1 MNFKKIILLM
11 SISLLLFSC
20 NSEDDICTGGEATP
34 RLKMKFKNKNTGKL
48 KTLDSLY
55 LMVDYGNGNFGT
67 LTKGKTDS
75 IFVPLR
81 IDDSG
86 YTDIYVKTTKNG
98 NQSKF
103 RLNYQTKNQF
113 VSPACGVKKLY
124 ENIQYNLL
132 APNPILD
139 LELSE
144 NQIIN
149 ENKTHLY
156 LLF

>member
-1 MNFKKIILLM
+1 
-11 SISLLLFSC
+11 
-20 NSEDDICTGGEATP
+20 
-34 RLKMKFKNKNTGKL
+34 MKFKNKNTGKL

-55 LMVDYGNGNFGT
+55 IMVDYGNGNFGT

-75 IFVPLR
+75 VLVPIR

-86 YTDIYVKTTKNG
+86 FTEIYFKTTKLG
-98 NQSKF
+98 PQSKF
-103 RLNYQTKNQF
+103 RLTYQTRNQF

-124 ENIQYNLL
+124 ENLQYNLL
-132 APNPILD
+132 ISNPILD
-139 LELSE
+139 LEPSE

-149 ENKTHLY
+149 ENKTQLY